1 MNTQMNM
8 NAMNKAAEA
17 IIKNIFEGDKR
28 RAASG
33 ANKPTA
39 NQVATITKICEERGI
54 PVDESR
60 MKTYDLA
67 FQYIA
72 ELTATRSYKIPV
84 SDKQKEKIIELVGIL
99 GEEVPDFDTLEGG
112 WDRSASRLIKELNER
127 VKSVPQP
134 LTPKQYEF
142 VLQIEQCPD
151 AEFVGLSDDYE
162 EAKLQMTKQEATDY
176 INKYRNNYYT
186 WIKTRIT
193 PDQMLRIIQLKC
205 MIEGTSVE
213 VPPEADKA
221 EQLSILLERQSMTQ
235 AELLQLS
242 TDTASEFISQLESE
256 YKSKI
261 WQETTLEPEGEDM
274 RGIYSEHDLI
284 RQELHK
290 FLFGIYASMNQ
301 ALEEDFMETVDL
313 SSMDELKEVILEAK
327 EYGYNLAN
335 ALDDIKLLF
344 TEEQKADLLAA
355 YYG

>member
-8 NAMNKAAEA
+8 NAINKGAEA
-17 IIKNIFEGDKR
+17 IIKSILEQDKR
-28 RAASG
+28 RAELG
-33 ANKPTA
+33 IGKPTP
-39 NQVATITKICEERGI
+39 NQIATITKICEERGI

-67 FQYIA
+67 YQYIA
-72 ELTATRSYKIPV
+72 ELTKTRSYKTPV
-84 SDKQKEKIIELVGIL
+84 SDKQKEKIIELVRIL
-99 GEEVPDFDTLEGG
+99 GEEIPDFDKLEGG
-112 WDRSASRLIKELNER
+112 WNNSASRLIQELNER
-127 VKSVPQP
+127 VKSIPQP

-142 VLQIEQCPD
+142 ILQIEQCPD

-162 EAKLQMTKQEATDY
+162 EAKTQMTKQEATDY
-176 INKYRNNYYT
+176 INKYRNDYYA

-193 PDQMLRIIQLKC
+193 PDQMLRIVQLNC
-205 MIEGTSVE
+205 MIEGASVE

-221 EQLSILLERQSMTQ
+221 EQLSILLERQSMSQ
-235 AELLQLS
+235 MELLQLS

-327 EYGYNLAN
+327 EYGYNLSN

>member
-8 NAMNKAAEA
+8 NAINKGAEA
-17 IIKNIFEGDKR
+17 IIKSIFEGDKR
-28 RAASG
+28 RAELG
-33 ANKPTA
+33 IGKPTP
-39 NQVATITKICEERGI
+39 NQIATITKICEERGI

-67 FQYIA
+67 YQYIA
-72 ELTATRSYKIPV
+72 ELTKTRSYKIPV

-99 GEEVPDFDTLEGG
+99 GEEVPDFDKLEGG
-112 WDRSASRLIKELNER
+112 WNNSASRLIQELNER
-127 VKSVPQP
+127 VKSIPQP

-142 VLQIEQCPD
+142 ILQIEQCPD

-176 INKYRNNYYT
+176 INKYRNDYYA

-193 PDQMLRIIQLKC
+193 PDQMLRIVQLNC

-221 EQLSILLERQSMTQ
+221 EQLIILLERQSMTQ

-261 WQETTLEPEGEDM
+261 WQEATLEPEGEDM

-313 SSMDELKEVILEAK
+313 SSMEELKEVILEAK
-327 EYGYNLAN
+327 EYGYNLAI